1 MHVSVHD
8 SQAAGYSG
16 RIMMRMLLLR
26 SRGEAR

>member
-1 MHVSVHD
+1 MHVNV
-8 SQAAGYSG
+8 QAGQEAGYSG